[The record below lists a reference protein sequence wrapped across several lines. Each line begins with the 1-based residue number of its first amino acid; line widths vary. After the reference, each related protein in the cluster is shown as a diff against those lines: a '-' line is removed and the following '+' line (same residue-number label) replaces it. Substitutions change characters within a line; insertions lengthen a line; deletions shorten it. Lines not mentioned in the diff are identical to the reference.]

1 MSRRITPA
9 SFSGRISATCFRHSR
24 ECAGINFPSS
34 TKSRHGDF
42 QLRTASVHDP
52 CCVLGQEKASAW
64 KSCQEGA
71 LAVDGA
77 NRVYRR
83 RLPRTDEGSMTDAAP
98 DIPGFD
104 FGKNWADFV
113 DKHFS
118 EERVRIAQEH
128 LLGFLRLPDL
138 TGKRMVDIG
147 CGSGL
152 HSLAAL
158 RANAGELVS
167 FDYSADAVATT
178 RRLHALSGSPAHW
191 HIEQGSVLD
200 QPYMAG
206 LGKFDLV
213 YSWGVLHHTGDQ
225 WTALRHAAEC
235 VAPSGV
241 LYVALYTSD
250 VFVDPPAEYWLTVK
264 RRYNRSAW
272 SGKRA
277 IEAWYIAGQ
286 FYNLLRQHQNPLAYV
301 WG

>member
-1 MSRRITPA
+1 
-9 SFSGRISATCFRHSR
+9 
-24 ECAGINFPSS
+24 
-34 TKSRHGDF
+34 
-42 QLRTASVHDP
+42 
-52 CCVLGQEKASAW
+52 
-64 KSCQEGA
+64 
-71 LAVDGA
+71 
-77 NRVYRR
+77 
-83 RLPRTDEGSMTDAAP
+83 MTDAAP

-158 RANAGELVS
+158 RANAKELVS
-167 FDYSADAVATT
+167 FDYNPDAVATT
-178 RRLHALSGSPAHW
+178 RRLHALSGSPGHW

-301 WG
+301 WGYKKSRGMSYYTDVKDWVGGWPMEFSSVQEVTDFARDQLKFELINIKTGEANTEYLLRRQSGRS

>member
-1 MSRRITPA
+1 
-9 SFSGRISATCFRHSR
+9 
-24 ECAGINFPSS
+24 
-34 TKSRHGDF
+34 
-42 QLRTASVHDP
+42 
-52 CCVLGQEKASAW
+52 
-64 KSCQEGA
+64 
-71 LAVDGA
+71 
-77 NRVYRR
+77 
-83 RLPRTDEGSMTDAAP
+83 MTDAAP
-98 DIPGFD
+98 EIPGFD

-118 EERVRIAQEH
+118 EERVRIAQQH
-128 LLGFLRLPDL
+128 LLGFLQLPDL
-138 TGKRMVDIG
+138 TGKRMVVIG

-206 LGKFDLV
+206 LGKFDIV

-250 VFVDPPAEYWLTVK
+250 VFVDPPAEYWLGVK
-264 RRYNRSAW
+264 RRHNRSGWA
-272 SGKRA
+272 GKRA

-286 FYNLLRQHQNPLAYV
+286 FYNLLRQRQNPLAYV
-301 WG
+301 WGYKKSRGMSYYTDVKDWVGGWPMEFSSVQEVTDFARDQLKFELINIKTGEANTEYLLRRQSGRS